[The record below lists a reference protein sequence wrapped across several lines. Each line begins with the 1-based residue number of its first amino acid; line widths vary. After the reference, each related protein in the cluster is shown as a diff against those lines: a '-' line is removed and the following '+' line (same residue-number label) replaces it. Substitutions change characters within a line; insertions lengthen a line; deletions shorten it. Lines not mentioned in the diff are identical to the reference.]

1 MHLRVWV
8 CDFFLRMAKYV
19 IDPSCLGRKPISVD
33 SKISEVPVSY
43 LGLHGVM
50 NYCPLQDPSDPQRNF
65 SLYPSVMEGA

>member
-1 MHLRVWV
+1 MSGVV
-8 CDFFLRMAKYV
+8 EESDAV
-19 IDPSCLGRKPISVD
+19 ISRGREDRASQSLGRKPISVD